1 MFKTAVRSA
10 LLVSSLV
17 LFQPAIAQN
26 LPGTAVDTA
35 AVATELQNL
44 LNLAQSAYP
53 STVPAASASGWRSYQ
68 GYMFKFYSAT
78 GIYVGIK
85 DGQVYLLGGPYT
97 QITPYGSVAAVT
109 SALQTRIAAN
119 ANTAG
124 SATTADFGGVIAA
137 KTLADLKQR
146 FSLLTMEWTSAI
158 GSLRTTSQITLEVVG
173 QETIN
178 GVDTDKMKITITGSG
193 STLAYDMWVN
203 SAGKTVRMAV
213 GSFVYPDSQAEVLG
227 ATAVSGFLIA
237 LAAGDNP
244 QLQAAL
250 NGQLSNGALST
261 KVTQR
266 TVGNTTVP
274 TVQLTVAANGANIT
288 GYYSDFGSFTM
299 LTQFSSTIST
309 LSNSFEVIN
318 MKLR

>member
-1 MFKTAVRSA
+1 MFKTTVRSA
-10 LLVSSLV
+10 LLLSSLA
-17 LFQPAIAQN
+17 LFQPAVAQN
-26 LPGTAVDTA
+26 LPGVAIDTA
-35 AVATELQNL
+35 TVAAELQTL

-53 STVPAASASGWRSYQ
+53 SSVPAASASGWRLYQ
-68 GYMFKFYSAT
+68 GYTFKYYSAT

-97 QITPYGSVAAVT
+97 QITPYGAVAAVT

-124 SATTADFGGVIAA
+124 SATTADFGGVVAA

-146 FSLLTMEWTSAI
+146 FSLLTMEWTAAF
-158 GSLRTTSQITLEVVG
+158 GATRTTSQIKLEVLG
-173 QETIN
+173 PETIN
-178 GVDTDKMKITITGSG
+178 GVNTDKMKITVTGNG
-193 STLAYDMWVN
+193 SSLAYDMWVN
-203 SAGKTVRMAV
+203 DAGKTVRVAL
-213 GSFVYPDSQAEVLG
+213 GSFVYPDAQAEILG
-227 ATAVSGFLIA
+227 ASAVSGFLIA

-250 NGQLSNGALST
+250 SGELNNGALST

-266 TVGNTTVP
+266 TVGTTTVP

-299 LTQFSSTIST
+299 LTQFSSTVSV
-309 LSNSFEVIN
+309 LSNSFEVID